1 METEVK
7 GIAFDSRKVEKGYLF
22 VAISGTHA
30 DGHDFIDEVVEKG
43 AVAIVYEKF
52 LKTHSREVS
61 YIKVANSA
69 EAMGP
74 RGTEGASR

>member
-1 METEVK
+1 MTVLKDILYKVGLLEVSGNMETEVK

-30 DGHDFIDEVVEKG
+30 DGHDFIDEVVKKG

-52 LKTHSREVS
+52 LKTHSSEVS
-61 YIKVANSA
+61 
-69 EAMGP
+69 
-74 RGTEGASR
+74 